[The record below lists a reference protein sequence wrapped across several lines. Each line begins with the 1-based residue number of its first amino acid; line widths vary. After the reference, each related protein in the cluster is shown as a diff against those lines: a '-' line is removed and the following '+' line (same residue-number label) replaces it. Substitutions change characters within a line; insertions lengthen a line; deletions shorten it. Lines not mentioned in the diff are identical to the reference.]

1 METEAINMTRS
12 PFPGMDPFI
21 EARGLW
27 ADFHDQLVV
36 AIQQM
41 LNQTLPPR
49 YAAQLGERTFMDS
62 IDVLGDR
69 GESVLIKPDVRVD
82 YEGPL
87 SDKGPGAALRE
98 DLASTSVLLEGP
110 AEFEERENFV
120 EIRDL
125 ENQDALV
132 TCIEV
137 LSPANKRPGT
147 SGWYEYERKRNLFFQ
162 GTVSFV
168 EIDLL
173 RGGRRHSMK
182 GKWPDSPYCLL
193 VLWKDRVPWSR
204 VWPTYLTQPIPP
216 LPIPLL
222 PPDPDL
228 ILELQPLIDTI
239 YGGSRY
245 TRRLR
250 YNEPIDPPL
259 SPEEAASLAGR
270 SNAAE

>member
-1 METEAINMTRS
+1 MDRS

-27 ADFHDQLVV
+27 ADFHDKLIVEI
-36 AIQQM
+36 ANA
-41 LNQTLPPR
+41 LNASLPPR
-49 YAAQLGERTFMDS
+49 YTAQLGERTFVDS
-62 IDVLGDR
+62 IDVLGQRSD
-69 GESVLIKPDVRVD
+69 SVLIKPDVRVD
-82 YEGPL
+82 YEGPRA
-87 SDKGPGAALRE
+87 DQVPGTALRE
-98 DLASTSVLLEGP
+98 DLAATSVLLEGP
-110 AEFEERENFV
+110 REFEERENFV

-125 ENQDALV
+125 DNQEALV

-137 LSPANKRPGT
+137 LSPSNKRPGT
-147 SGWYEYERKRNLFFQ
+147 SGWYEYERKRSLFFQ
-162 GTVSFV
+162 GAANFV

-173 RGGRRHSMK
+173 RGGQRHAMK
-182 GKWPDSPYCLL
+182 GRWPDSPYCLL

-204 VWPTYLTQPIPP
+204 VWPTYLTQPILP

-239 YGGSRY
+239 YRGSRY

-250 YNEPIDPPL
+250 YNELIDPPL
-259 SPEEAASLAGR
+259 SPDEAAFLTGPS
-270 SNAAE
+270 